1 MPHTMEQLR
10 HLTLR
15 SLPLAIASA
24 LLAPCSAAWADGL
37 TAFAGGDAVPII
49 NGQYKVPVIDIVAP
63 NANGLSHNVYSEYNV
78 GTEGLVLNN
87 SLVAGKSEM
96 AGELQAN
103 PQLGGTA
110 ASTILNEVVGHNR
123 SNING
128 PQVVFGAAADYV
140 LANPNGI
147 TLNGASLVNAP
158 RATFVVGSATVQDG
172 RLTQFDTQ
180 AADELLRVDSG
191 GASNRAGSLA
201 LIAPSIVSSGPI
213 AAGADIDLVLGS
225 NVVDYANNG
234 VIGSTRTTKL
244 IDANLLGAMTTDK
257 RIRIVSS
264 EEGAGIRM
272 PGARLTAGQGIRIES
287 AGDLNLHAPA
297 RAGKPQP
304 PAELNGGAGDIH
316 LAAGRQLNLGAAR
329 LASDADVRLIADS
342 VRSQGA
348 DIDSGGLLKVDA
360 TSMVNTGSSRL
371 QGGTVSLDVSGK
383 LADTGTD
390 YTSTLGKIAIHADSH
405 DMKAAMHKVQA
416 GAATT
421 STPTV
426 GSLSAAEG
434 IDIRLTGSGRYEGSR
449 IGTSKGPVQIEAGA
463 NLAFNPAHAILD
475 RLGKDGAYQQRTASK
490 ARIDAPGDVILHAG
504 GDVQLNGT
512 DIGTLDKPAGSLKVT
527 AGGTL
532 TSLAAVDKTTLKG
545 GGESKSAEGLHTF
558 GQRDESTQHQHGNQW
573 QVKGDMA
580 LQAGARKAPALHL
593 QGVQAEAQSMKLAAT
608 AGGVYL
614 ESASDQRQLDR
625 KQLSADASD
634 PLKPALGLSYRNEQ
648 QQTHHGARLRA
659 ATLRLDSQMDARLDG
674 ARLQADTLSG
684 TVKGKLA
691 VTHRADSTQMLGVE
705 GRVALAEGTAPG
717 KMLNEVAAL
726 GGKWNSPV
734 KEALALE
741 PNAGKS
747 EVEQA
752 TFEFTRTDKTGVNEQ
767 SGVFSNEPMTLKVAR
782 GTTHATAAGA
792 HDLQTSH
799 TITTSNAD
807 LDAVKR
813 LYEQARIR

>member
-1 MPHTMEQLR
+1 
-10 HLTLR
+10 
-15 SLPLAIASA
+15 
-24 LLAPCSAAWADGL
+24 
-37 TAFAGGDAVPII
+37 
-49 NGQYKVPVIDIVAP
+49 
-63 NANGLSHNVYSEYNV
+63 
-78 GTEGLVLNN
+78 
-87 SLVAGKSEM
+87 
-96 AGELQAN
+96 
-103 PQLGGTA
+103 
-110 ASTILNEVVGHNR
+110 
-123 SNING
+123 
-128 PQVVFGAAADYV
+128 
-140 LANPNGI
+140 
-147 TLNGASLVNAP
+147 
-158 RATFVVGSATVQDG
+158 
-172 RLTQFDTQ
+172 
-180 AADELLRVDSG
+180 
-191 GASNRAGSLA
+191 
-201 LIAPSIVSSGPI
+201 
-213 AAGADIDLVLGS
+213 
-225 NVVDYANNG
+225 
-234 VIGSTRTTKL
+234 
-244 IDANLLGAMTTDK
+244 
-257 RIRIVSS
+257 
-264 EEGAGIRM
+264 EGAGIKM

-297 RAGKPQP
+297 RAGKPQA

-383 LADTGTD
+383 LADTGTE

-434 IDIRLTGSGRYEGSR
+434 VDIRLSGSGRYEGSR
-449 IGTSKGPVQIEAGA
+449 IDTSKGSVQIEAGA

-475 RLGKDGAYQQRTASK
+475 RMGKDGAYQQRTASK
-490 ARIDAPGDVILHAG
+490 ARIDAPGDVILHAN

-580 LQAGARKAPALHL
+580 LQAGARKARALHL

-634 PLKPALGLSYRNEQ
+634 PLKPALGLSYR
-648 QQTHHGARLRA
+648 
-659 ATLRLDSQMDARLDG
+659 
-674 ARLQADTLSG
+674 
-684 TVKGKLA
+684 
-691 VTHRADSTQMLGVE
+691 
-705 GRVALAEGTAPG
+705 
-717 KMLNEVAAL
+717 
-726 GGKWNSPV
+726 
-734 KEALALE
+734 
-741 PNAGKS
+741 
-747 EVEQA
+747 
-752 TFEFTRTDKTGVNEQ
+752 
-767 SGVFSNEPMTLKVAR
+767 
-782 GTTHATAAGA
+782 
-792 HDLQTSH
+792 
-799 TITTSNAD
+799 
-807 LDAVKR
+807 
-813 LYEQARIR
+813 

>member
-24 LLAPCSAAWADGL
+24 LLVPCSPAWADGL
-37 TAFAGGDAVPII
+37 TAFAGGETAPII

-78 GTEGLVLNN
+78 GTQGVVLNN

-96 AGELQAN
+96 AGELKAN
-103 PQLGGTA
+103 PQLGGMA
-110 ASTILNEVVGHNR
+110 ASTILNEVVGHDR

-158 RATFVVGSATVQDG
+158 RATFVVGAATVQDG
-172 RLTQFDTQ
+172 RLTTFDTQ
-180 AADELLRVDSG
+180 ATDQLLRVDSG
-191 GASNRAGSLA
+191 GVSNPAGSLA
-201 LIAPSIVSSGPI
+201 LIAPSIVSSGPM

-225 NVVDYANNG
+225 NVVDYASNG

-244 IDANLLGAMTTDK
+244 IDANLLGAMATDK

-264 EEGAGIRM
+264 EEGAGIKM

-287 AGDLNLHAPA
+287 AGDLTLHAPA
-297 RAGKPQP
+297 RAGKPQTP
-304 PAELNGGAGDIH
+304 TELHGGAGEIH
-316 LAAGRQLNLGAAR
+316 LAAGRQLNLGTAR
-329 LASDADVRLIADS
+329 LASEADVRLLADG

-348 DIDSGGLLKVDA
+348 EINSGGLLKVNA
-360 TSMVNTGSSRL
+360 ASMVNTGSSRL
-371 QGGTVSLDVSGK
+371 QGGTVSLDISGK
-383 LADTGTD
+383 LADTGTE

-405 DMKAAMHKVQA
+405 EMKAAMYKVQA

-421 STPTV
+421 STAKA

-434 IDIRLTGSGRYEGSR
+434 IDIRLTGSGRYEGTR
-449 IGTSKGPVQIEAGA
+449 IGTSQGAVQIDAGA
-463 NLAFNPAHAILD
+463 NLAFNPAHATLD
-475 RLGKDGAYQQRTASK
+475 RMGKDGAYQQRTASK
-490 ARIDAPGDVILHAG
+490 ARIDAPGDVILRAS
-504 GDVQLNGT
+504 GDVQLNGV

-545 GGESKSAEGLHTF
+545 GGESRRAEGLHSF
-558 GQRDESTQHQHGNQW
+558 GQRDESTQHQQGNQW

-580 LQAGARKAPALHL
+580 LQAGARKARALHL
-593 QGVQAEAQSMKLAAT
+593 QGVQADAASMKLAAT

-614 ESASDQRQLDR
+614 ESASDQRQSDR

-648 QQTHHGARLRA
+648 QQTQHNAQLRA

-674 ARLQADTLSG
+674 ARLQADNLSG
-684 TVKGKLA
+684 NVKGKLA
-691 VTHRADSTQMLGVE
+691 ITHRADSTQILGVE
-705 GRVALAEGTAPG
+705 GRVVLAEGTAPG
-717 KMLNEVAAL
+717 TMLNEVAAL

-734 KEALALE
+734 KEALAQQ
-741 PNAGKS
+741 PNAGKG

-752 TFEFTRTDKTGVNEQ
+752 NFEFTRTDKTGVSEQ
-767 SGVFSNEPMTLKVAR
+767 SGMFSSEPMSLKVAR
-782 GTTHATAAGA
+782 GTTHAMAAGA
-792 HDLQTSH
+792 YELQTSH
-799 TITTSNAD
+799 KLATGNTG
-807 LDAVKR
+807 LEAVKR
-813 LYEQARIR
+813 LYEQVRIR